1 MTRNQIAYW
10 ANVETKRNNE
20 ASLAETTRHNK
31 EMEVQGRQQIS
42 VQSGNLQELARH
54 NVAQERFNQSTLSA
68 NIGQM
73 REQARHNLATEAENT
88 RHNMRQ
94 ENIGLLQAG
103 AASTSAEASRMNAS
117 ANITNAATNRMNAAT
132 NARNAATNEFN
143 ADVNRYSTENRV
155 RQGYISELNSAID
168 SGVNLLGTFT
178 RYRAATNNKPK
189 AVSSSRSN
197 NNRPKPATNWYQ
209 TLIGRAK

>member
-10 ANVETKRNNE
+10 QNVETKRNNE
-20 ASLAETTRHNK
+20 ASLAETSRHNK
-31 EMEVQGRQQIS
+31 EMELQGRQQLS

-54 NVAQERFNQSTLSA
+54 NVAQERFSQSTLSA

-88 RHNMRQ
+88 RHNVQQ
-94 ENIGLLQAG
+94 EHIGLLQAG
-103 AASTSAEASRMNAS
+103 ASSTSAEAARINAM
-117 ANITNAATNRMNAAT
+117 ANTKNAATNRMNAGT

-155 RQGYISELNSAID
+155 RQGYINELNSAID
-168 SGVNLLGTFT
+168 SGVSLLGTFT
-178 RYRAATNNKPK
+178 RYRTALDTKPK
-189 AVSSSRSN
+189 NVPRSASSRGRVKSA
-197 NNRPKPATNWYQ
+197 KNWYQ
-209 TLIGRAK
+209 TLISNH

>member
-20 ASLAETTRHNK
+20 ASLAETSRHNR
-31 EMEVQGRQQIS
+31 EMETQGRQQLS

-54 NVAQERFNQSTLSA
+54 NVAQERFSQSTLSA

-88 RHNMRQ
+88 RHNTQQ
-94 ENIGLLQAG
+94 ERIGLLQAG
-103 AASTSAEASRMNAS
+103 AASMSAQAAK
-117 ANITNAATNRMNAAT
+117 TNAAANTYNATTNRLNAST

-155 RQGYISELNSAID
+155 RQGYIKELNSAIS
-168 SGVNLLGTFT
+168 SGVNLLSSFT
-178 RYRAATNNKPK
+178 RYRTALDTGSNRVPA
-189 AVSSSRSN
+189 RSK
-197 NNRPKPATNWYQ
+197 R
-209 TLIGRAK
+209 